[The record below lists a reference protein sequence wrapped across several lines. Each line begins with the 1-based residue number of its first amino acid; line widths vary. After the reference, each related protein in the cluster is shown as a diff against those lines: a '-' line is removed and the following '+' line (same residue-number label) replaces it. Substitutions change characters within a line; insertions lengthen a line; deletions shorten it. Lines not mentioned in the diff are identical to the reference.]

1 MTFFDIRVRL
11 LLKPRR
17 ILVLLKTTNPLV
29 RKRKDKQPR
38 KLQRKLP
45 RKLQKRI
52 QSAMSA
58 SSIYRLAL
66 SGKHGS
72 TLLLTGAVFLNFIF
86 FWNSQLFFSL
96 QSNFLLQPF
105 GGGDRFGRWQSAS
118 SC

>member
-29 RKRKDKQPR
+29 RKRKDKQ
-38 KLQRKLP
+38 P